1 MSFLSARAIT
11 EPYILSNSWPLFMF
25 TRVAM
30 EVTCG
35 CAVHSGKS
43 HSHII
48 VPAMDFFSSIKLDA
62 LRTLLLSSI
71 QVNIE
76 GLAKTK
82 SRHPRS
88 TAAYKLSKDIATTW
102 KLIPPILGPTTSVR

>member
-1 MSFLSARAIT
+1 MDAQCTQASL
-11 EPYILSNSWPLFMF
+11 ILTLF
-25 TRVAM
+25 
-30 EVTCG
+30 
-35 CAVHSGKS
+35 
-43 HSHII
+43 
-48 VPAMDFFSSIKLDA
+48 VPAMDFFSSSKLDT

-102 KLIPPILGPTTSVR
+102 KLIPPILGPTTLGKVTFIGVTMQKRSASNY